1 MIFIAARD
9 GATAK
14 KVIHRLGH
22 ASPTVDG
29 GTLKVRSGAKS
40 VLTS

>member
-14 KVIHRLGH
+14 KLMHRLGH
-22 ASPTVDG
+22 VSPPVDG
-29 GTLKVRSGAKS
+29 GTLKARSGAKS